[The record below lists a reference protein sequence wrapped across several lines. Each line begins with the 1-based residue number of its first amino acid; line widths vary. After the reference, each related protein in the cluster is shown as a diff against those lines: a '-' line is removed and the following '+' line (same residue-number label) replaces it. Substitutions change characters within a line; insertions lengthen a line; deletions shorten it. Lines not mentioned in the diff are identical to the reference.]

1 MKQKNRL
8 VYVLLALLF
17 GFLGVHC
24 YYAGNKIK
32 ALILFILGVF
42 TVLLAVFGSL
52 FLGIFCYFVL
62 FLWSAVDAFTRETDS
77 EKVPM
82 LDAQPSLRLGICIAG
97 YVALPVIA
105 ILCYAGLVLIP
116 ALSDSQEKTER
127 INCIGNLSEL
137 GSTYQM
143 YALQNAGR
151 YPNLEKPEY
160 FQAVAKGNNHINYL
174 ICKSKTKQR
183 YPYIMLGG
191 YREPVSGKM
200 PIAIERIDN
209 HPGFVNV
216 LFADGSVK
224 SFETKER
231 KYLSLAGLL
240 HGDLSKREFEELKRK
255 LRALDAA
262 PVPPTAYS
270 KLMQDAKNAPV
281 KTDGKK

>member
-82 LDAQPSLRLGICIAG
+82 LDAQPSLRLGICIA
-97 YVALPVIA
+97 LPVIA

-151 YPNLEKPEY
+151 YPNLEKPED

>member
-77 EKVPM
+77 EKIPM

-137 GSTYQM
+137 GSPNQM
-143 YALQNAGR
+143 
-151 YPNLEKPEY
+151 
-160 FQAVAKGNNHINYL
+160 
-174 ICKSKTKQR
+174 
-183 YPYIMLGG
+183 
-191 YREPVSGKM
+191 
-200 PIAIERIDN
+200 
-209 HPGFVNV
+209 
-216 LFADGSVK
+216 
-224 SFETKER
+224 
-231 KYLSLAGLL
+231 
-240 HGDLSKREFEELKRK
+240 
-255 LRALDAA
+255 
-262 PVPPTAYS
+262 
-270 KLMQDAKNAPV
+270 
-281 KTDGKK
+281 